1 MIDIIRVSVDEIL
14 SGSMIIYFN
23 AVRTSNKT
31 LKTQQFKKNI
41 ENFLIEQNY
50 ARLVSIS
57 NSLLFINKYISPT
70 FFKLLPLK

>member
-23 AVRTSNKT
+23 AVGTFKKT

-50 ARLVSIS
+50 ARLVLIS
-57 NSLLFINKYISPT
+57 NSLLFINKYISST
-70 FFKLLPLK
+70 FFETSTS